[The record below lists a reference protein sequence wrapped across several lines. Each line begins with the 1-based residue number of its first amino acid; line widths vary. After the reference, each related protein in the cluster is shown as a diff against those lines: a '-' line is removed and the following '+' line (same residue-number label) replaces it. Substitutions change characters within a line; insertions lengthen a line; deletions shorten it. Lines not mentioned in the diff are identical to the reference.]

1 VECRLR
7 DSAAPSRPTV
17 SASIGQRLREPPE
30 AASGN
35 LYCPAPEG
43 GKPTRPT
50 NPRPGRMC
58 FMRMLSFRR
67 SNITTRPDLDSQQGA
82 RGGGLR
88 AAHNKSRPTR
98 WKRAD
103 RLVGSHSEQVEP
115 RSHSTI
121 ARAPPTRLRPLPP
134 SSGSSGNSQGFNH
147 VVNVRPIGLDSGPF
161 RSCSARLAIPEKASS
176 WYGLSDPS

>member
-1 VECRLR
+1 MSPLR
-7 DSAAPSRPTV
+7 FGGTIQPTV
-17 SASIGQRLREPPE
+17 SVSIGRGLREPPKRLLE
-30 AASGN
+30 TSTAQPRKGESRLARRTRGQGACSG
-35 LYCPAPEG
+35 G
-43 GKPTRPT
+43 PT
-50 NPRPGRMC
+50 
-58 FMRMLSFRR
+58 L
-67 SNITTRPDLDSQQGA
+67 RPDLIWILNKARAGEGYEPRTIKAGQ
-82 RGGGLR
+82 RGG
-88 AAHNKSRPTR
+88 S
-98 WKRAD
+98 AD

-176 WYGLSDPS
+176 WYGLSDPF

>member
-1 VECRLR
+1 MSC

-30 AASGN
+30 AASGD

-82 RGGGLR
+82 RGEGY
-88 AAHNKSRPTR
+88 
-98 WKRAD
+98 
-103 RLVGSHSEQVEP
+103 EP
-115 RSHSTI
+115 RTI
-121 ARAPPTRLRPLPP
+121 KAGQR
-134 SSGSSGNSQGFNH
+134 GG
-147 VVNVRPIGLDSGPF
+147 
-161 RSCSARLAIPEKASS
+161 SART
-176 WYGLSDPS
+176 G